1 MRWNLKNKL
10 GIFFVVIMLAAGVGM
25 GVLYTISVTT
35 QERLIAGASLANAGM
50 QVSGKDGMDN
60 VLLVRELQAAL
71 LEQMLQWKNFLVR
84 GQFTNMRARYEEEMT
99 KGDARITAM
108 LDTAQRA
115 FARDEASLGQLQK
128 IAGEYGGFKRQV
140 DVAKGMTAFHDSYA
154 EGIRAAD
161 QYTGDKGLEAVI
173 MTRALAEQIAEQTGA
188 RTGEAMA
195 TVQADHAALFRQTK
209 TRALLV
215 TLASGL
221 GVFGVFL
228 LIVFYLGR
236 KVIQPLL
243 QIKERLQG
251 VAEHIYEESTL
262 LSSSSLSL
270 AEGAGRQAAGVEET
284 GASIEQ
290 LFGQT
295 QANNE
300 SARQA
305 GALSRGMQEVVREGG
320 AQMAMMLQAM
330 QEIEGQSGEV
340 MKIIKNIN
348 DIAFQTNMLALNAA
362 VEAARAGEAG
372 AGFGVVA
379 EEIRRLAH
387 NVASSAKETGIIIQ
401 NNIEKVKQGSTLC
414 ESLDKVFVDIHQG
427 IATVDKEVQNIAVAS
442 AEQVIGIKQVSAAM
456 REIDTVSLAASAEA
470 EEAARTAA
478 ELRTQAVELRLIS
491 GSLITLIN
499 GQEEA
504 AAEEGR
510 RQEESE
516 PLLPQLVAA

>member
-10 GIFFVVIMLAAGVGM
+10 GFFFFIIMLAAGAVM
-25 GVLYTISVTT
+25 GVLYFNSVTT
-35 QERLIAGASLANAGM
+35 QEQLISGTSQANEGIQAIGE
-50 QVSGKDGMDN
+50 DGMEH
-60 VLLVRELQAAL
+60 VLLVRELQADL

-84 GQFTNMRARYEEEMT
+84 GQFTNMRAKYEEEMAR
-99 KGDARITAM
+99 GDARITAM

-115 FARDEASLGQLQK
+115 FAHDEASLEQLRK

-140 DVAKGMTAFHDSYA
+140 DVAKGMTVFHDSYS

-161 QYTGDKGLEAVI
+161 QYTGDKGAEAI
-173 MTRALAEQIAEQTGA
+173 TMTRALAERIARQTGA
-188 RTGEAMA
+188 RTGEAIA
-195 TVQADHAALFRQTK
+195 AVQAEHDALSRQAK
-209 TRALLV
+209 TRAIFV

-221 GVFGVFL
+221 GVFLFIL
-228 LIVFYLGR
+228 FYLGR
-236 KVIQPLL
+236 KVMQPLM

-251 VAEHIYEESTL
+251 VVEQVYEESTL
-262 LSSSSLSL
+262 LSASSLSL
-270 AEGAGRQAAGVEET
+270 AEGAGQQAAGVEET
-284 GASIEQ
+284 GAAIEQ

-305 GALSRGMQEVVREGG
+305 GALSHAMQQVVRDGG

-330 QEIEGQSGEV
+330 QEIEGQSAEV

-348 DIAFQTNMLALNAA
+348 DIAFQTNLLALNAA

-379 EEIRRLAH
+379 GEIRRLAH
-387 NVASSAKETGIIIQ
+387 NVASSAKETGEIIK
-401 NNIEKVKQGSTLC
+401 NNIEKVKQGSVLC
-414 ESLDKVFVDIHQG
+414 ESLDKAFVEIHQG
-427 IATVDKEVQNIAVAS
+427 IAKVDEEVQNIAVAS
-442 AEQVIGIKQVSAAM
+442 AEQVIGIRQVSAAM
-456 REIDTVSLAASAEA
+456 GEIDTVSLAASAEA

-499 GQEEA
+499 GHKETA
-504 AAEEGR
+504 AAEDR
-510 RQEESE
+510 WQEE
-516 PLLPQLVAA
+516 PGRLLPRLVAA

>member
-10 GIFFVVIMLAAGVGM
+10 GFFFVFIMLAAGVGM

-35 QERLIAGASLANAGM
+35 QERLISGASRANEGM
-50 QVSGKDGMDN
+50 QVSGEDGMDN
-60 VLLVRELQAAL
+60 VLLIRELQAAL
-71 LEQMLQWKNFLVR
+71 LEQMIQWKNFLVR
-84 GQFTNMRARYEEEMT
+84 GQFTNMRAKYEEEMA
-99 KGDARITAM
+99 KGDVRITAM
-108 LDTAQRA
+108 LGAAQRA
-115 FARDEASLGQLQK
+115 FAHDGASLGQLQK

-161 QYTGDKGLEAVI
+161 QYTGDKGLEAII
-173 MTRALAEQIAEQTGA
+173 MTRALAEQIAKQTGA
-188 RTGEAMA
+188 RTGEAI
-195 TVQADHAALFRQTK
+195 AAVGTEHDALSRKAK
-209 TRALLV
+209 TLSLL
-215 TLASGL
+215 TLVGSGL
-221 GVFGVFL
+221 GVFSVFL
-228 LIVFYLGR
+228 FILLYLGR
-236 KVIQPLL
+236 KVMQPMM

-251 VAEHIYEESTL
+251 VVEQVYEESTL
-262 LSSSSLSL
+262 LSASSLSL

-290 LFGQT
+290 LLGQT

-305 GALSRGMQEVVREGG
+305 GALSREMQQVVREGG

-330 QEIEGQSGEV
+330 QEIEGQSSEV

-348 DIAFQTNMLALNAA
+348 DIAFQTNLLALNAA

-379 EEIRRLAH
+379 DEIRRLAH
-387 NVASSAKETGIIIQ
+387 NVASSAKETGDIIQ
-401 NNIEKVKQGSTLC
+401 NNIEKVKQGSALC
-414 ESLDKVFVDIHQG
+414 ESLDKAFVEIHQG
-427 IATVDKEVQNIAVAS
+427 IAKVNEEVQNIAVAS
-442 AEQVIGIKQVSAAM
+442 DEQVIGIRQVSAAM
-456 REIDTVSLAASAEA
+456 GEIDAVSLAASTEA

-478 ELRTQAVELRLIS
+478 ELRTQAVELRRIS
-491 GSLITLIN
+491 GALITLIN

-504 AAEEGR
+504 GEEEDR
-510 RQEESE
+510 WQEE
-516 PLLPQLVAA
+516 PARLLPRLVAA